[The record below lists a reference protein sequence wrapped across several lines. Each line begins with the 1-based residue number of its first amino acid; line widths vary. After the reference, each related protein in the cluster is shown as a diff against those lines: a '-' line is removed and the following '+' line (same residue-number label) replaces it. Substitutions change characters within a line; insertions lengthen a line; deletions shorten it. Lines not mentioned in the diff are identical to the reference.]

1 MEKMKALFFV
11 CETLQDFEGVSKKIL
26 EQTNALERL
35 GFDVVLSDLKT
46 DDKNRFE
53 GRFIDEEIIDKYA
66 NSDLVSKVQSRI
78 KYGNLYRYIL
88 ANEIKLVYIRY
99 AHFANPFFISFL
111 KKLKRSDI
119 KILLE
124 IPTYPYDQEY
134 KNLKFTYR
142 MVMWIEKRSRRK
154 FKNLITR
161 ILTVTP
167 GTTIFGV
174 PAIEINNG
182 IDVDLIKIAEKRVIE
197 NEVHLIGVA
206 SIAFW
211 HGYDRVIEGL
221 HNYYLQHPN
230 KIKVFF
236 HIVGDNSNI
245 ESVQLKDSVKRY
257 NLNDYVIFYGRKSG
271 NALDVLF
278 NRADIAVG
286 SLGCH
291 RISIK
296 DIKSLKN
303 REYCA
308 RGIPFFYS
316 ETDIDFEN
324 KDFIF
329 KVPGNDSPINI
340 EEIIKFIKNNKF
352 DPVKL
357 RKYARENL
365 TWDRQF
371 KKVLSDVFPD
381 YRVPVNSYLAKE
393 IDHCDI

>member
-1 MEKMKALFFV
+1 MKCLFLV

-26 EQTNALERL
+26 EQANALERL
-35 GFDVVLSDLKT
+35 GFNVVLSDLKT
-46 DDKNRFE
+46 DDRNKFT
-53 GRFIDEEIIDKYA
+53 GRYIGREIIDKYS
-66 NSDLVSKVQSRI
+66 NIDLISKIQSRI
-78 KYGNLYRYIL
+78 NYRNLYRYIV

-99 AHFANPFFISFL
+99 VHFANPFFISFL
-111 KKLKRSDI
+111 KKLKRSNI
-119 KILLE
+119 KVLLE

-134 KNLKFTYR
+134 NNLKLNNKI
-142 MVMWIEKRSRRK
+142 VMWIEKRSRRR

-167 GTTIFGV
+167 GTFIFGV

-182 IDVDLIKIAEKRVIE
+182 IEVNSINIAEKRE
-197 NEVHLIGVA
+197 TDNEIHLIGVA

-221 HNYYLQHPN
+221 HNYYQQHSNN
-230 KIKVFF
+230 KKVFF
-236 HIVGDNSNI
+236 HIVGDNNNI
-245 ESVQLKDSVKRY
+245 ESSQHKELVKRY
-257 NLNDYVIFYGRKSG
+257 NLSDYVIFYGRKSG
-271 NALDVLF
+271 KELDKIF

-324 KDFIF
+324 KDFVF
-329 KVPGNDSPINI
+329 KVPGNDNPINI
-340 EEIIKFIKNNKF
+340 EEIIRFLMNNKF
-352 DPVKL
+352 DPIKI
-357 RKYARENL
+357 RKYAKENL
-365 TWDRQF
+365 TWDKQF
-371 KKVLSDVFPD
+371 KKVLDDVFPD
-381 YRVPVNSYLAKE
+381 FKVPDSPYLGHE
-393 IDHCDI
+393 IGH

>member
-1 MEKMKALFFV
+1 MKCLFLV

-26 EQTNALERL
+26 EQANALERL
-35 GFDVVLSDLKT
+35 GFDVVLSDLRT
-46 DDKNRFE
+46 DDKNKFT
-53 GRFIDEEIIDKYA
+53 GRYVGEEIIEKYS
-66 NSDLVSKVQSRI
+66 NIDLISKIQSRI
-78 KYGNLYRYIL
+78 KYRNLYRYIV

-99 AHFANPFFISFL
+99 THFANPFFISFL
-111 KKLKRSDI
+111 KNLKRSNI

-142 MVMWIEKRSRRK
+142 IVMWIEKISRSK

-167 GTTIFGV
+167 GTVIFGV

-182 IDVDLIKIAEKRVIE
+182 IEVDSINIVEKRE
-197 NEVHLIGVA
+197 TDNEIHLIGVA

-211 HGYDRVIEGL
+211 HGYDRVVEGI
-221 HNYYLQHPN
+221 HNYYQQHSI
-230 KIKVFF
+230 KKKVFF
-236 HIVGDNSNI
+236 HIVGDNSNE
-245 ESVQLKDSVKRY
+245 ESVKLKELVKRY
-257 NLNDYVIFYGRKSG
+257 HLSDCIIFYGRKSG
-271 NALDVLF
+271 KELDMLF
-278 NRADIAVG
+278 NKADIAVG

-316 ETDIDFEN
+316 ETDIDFED
-324 KDFIF
+324 KDFVF
-329 KVPGNDSPINI
+329 KVPGNDAPINI
-340 EEIIKFIKNNKF
+340 EEIIKVVTNNQF
-352 DPVKL
+352 DPVKI
-357 RKYARENL
+357 RKFAQENL
-365 TWDRQF
+365 TWDKQF
-371 KKVLSDVFPD
+371 KKVLNVIFPD
-381 YRVPVNSYLAKE
+381 FKVPASSYLAQE
-393 IDHCDI
+393 TDQ

>member
-1 MEKMKALFFV
+1 MGKMKALFFV

-46 DDKNRFE
+46 DDKNQFT
-53 GRFIDEEIIDKYA
+53 GRFIDGEIIDTYS
-66 NSDLVSKVQSRI
+66 NSDLISKIQSRI
-78 KYGNLYRYIL
+78 KYGNLYRYII

-111 KKLKRSDI
+111 KKLKRSNI
-119 KILLE
+119 KVLLE

-134 KNLKFTYR
+134 KNLKFMSR
-142 MVMWIEKRSRRK
+142 IVMWIERISRRK

-167 GTTIFGV
+167 GKVIFGV
-174 PAIEINNG
+174 SATEINNG
-182 IDVDLIKIAEKRVIE
+182 IEVGLINIAEKIKTD
-197 NEVHLIGVA
+197 NEIHLIGVA

-211 HGYDRVIEGL
+211 HAYDRVIEGI
-221 HNYYLQHPN
+221 HNYYQQHSN
-230 KIKVFF
+230 KKKVFF
-236 HIVGDNSNI
+236 HIVGDNSNL
-245 ESVQLKDSVKRY
+245 ESVQLKESVKKY
-257 NLNDYVIFYGRKSG
+257 NLSDCVIFYGRKSG
-271 NALDVLF
+271 KELDMLF
-278 NRADIAVG
+278 NKADIAVG

-329 KVPGNDSPINI
+329 KIPGNDNPINI
-340 EEIIKFIKNNKF
+340 EEIIEFVMNNKF
-352 DPVKL
+352 DPVTI
-357 RKYARENL
+357 RKYAFENL
-365 TWDRQF
+365 TWDKQF
-371 KKVLSDVFPD
+371 EKVLNEIYPGFKIPIT
-381 YRVPVNSYLAKE
+381 PQSYLL
-393 IDHCDI
+393 D